1 MTTDA
6 IRTQNLTRDFGSLR
20 AVDDVSFEVPA
31 GTVFGFLGPNGSGK
45 TTTIRLL
52 LGLLEPT
59 GGSAEVLGY
68 DVRTQA
74 AEIRERC
81 GALLEHT
88 GLYERLSAED
98 NLQFYA
104 RVWRMSPQETQD
116 RIHEL
121 LGKVGLWERR
131 KEVVANW
138 SRGMKQK
145 LAVARALI
153 HRPRLVFLDEPTA
166 GLDPVA
172 SAALRED
179 LSNLVRQQGLTVF
192 LTTHNLS
199 EAEKLCDRVAVIRQG
214 KLLMTGSPDELRM
227 QKGAARLEIVGRGFT
242 ELLQAS
248 LRARPEVRGVSV
260 QNNHLTLDL
269 ADNVDTAP
277 LVQLIVTHGGQIDE
291 VRKGQSSLEDVFLT
305 LMDEEKQA

>member
-116 RIHEL
+116 RIREL